1 MRRMRRCDATW
12 REPRTARLP
21 AISIIIFI
29 TILIYIIIVIII
41 SIIRAQ
47 GLPPNRSYFISR

>member
-1 MRRMRRCDATW
+1 MRRCDATW

-21 AISIIIFI
+21 AAVSIIIFI

-41 SIIRAQ
+41 TIIRAQ
-47 GLPPNRSYFISR
+47 GLPPNRSYFIPR